1 MVGARHLWVMI
12 ASLFIP
18 IFLTVP
24 FAYSGASDSGFQPF
38 DLGEVVVSADR
49 EREKNIAITNEIT
62 ADDIKATNSHTVAE
76 ALSRAP
82 GVRVTTGAKNQAT
95 VSIHGFDQSQI
106 LFMIDGVPY
115 YETKFGILDL
125 NSISTDNI
133 ARIEIIKGAPSVLY
147 GANTM
152 GGVVNIITKKP
163 TEKPF
168 TSASFEV
175 SGNDTY
181 RASASHGMKVGM
193 FHYWLNYMYEKS
205 GGWDLSDDYPV
216 KEGTLTDFHEF
227 PYNKTTSAKVFEDG
241 GKRYNSDYETQNLSG
256 RFGIEPNKDSQYYM
270 TLFYRTKEK
279 GVPSNTEGNQV
290 WARPVFSQFYASY
303 IPDYDEWGVDLDGRQ
318 RLSDKLV
325 LKGKLFYHRH
335 KDSLYAYEDPSL
347 DDVLA
352 KSHYK
357 DYLAGGS
364 LIVDFQPVSW
374 DSVRL
379 GLSYRGDSHK
389 EVADE
394 YLPYEK
400 YRSYTGSI
408 GLENEFT
415 LIKNLTVVAGLS
427 YDWYEVTEAKRN
439 VTSTETATY
448 GDYLGQEDLY
458 QPNDDDIN
466 YMIGANYLFSDNTK
480 IYASAARK
488 SRFPTLRSLY
498 NKLDA
503 NWGDPHLKSEKS
515 NNYTIGASR
524 PFGSFMRADFALFW
538 HDIKDK
544 ISSTGSAKT
553 GDYHPINIDGVRTIG
568 YEAGVELYPV
578 DKLIL
583 RADYTYTYA
592 KDRSE
597 DRVSDDV
604 TGIPR
609 RAFNL
614 SAQYTLPSVNTKM
627 DFNGSYVSHVWT
639 NVTPGQEDSLDSYW
653 LWNAK
658 VTQPM
663 GKHVEFYVAANN
675 LFDNYYEWGD
685 GYPAQGRSF
694 WSGVSVKF

>member
-1 MVGARHLWVMI
+1 VAGMRSLRLMI
-12 ASLFIP
+12 ASLLIMYFSA
-18 IFLTVP
+18 VP
-24 FAYSGASDSGFQPF
+24 FAYSEGSNSGFQPF

-49 EREKNIAITNEIT
+49 AREKNIAITNEIT
-62 ADDIKATNSHTVAE
+62 SDDIKATNSHTVAE

-95 VSIHGFDQSQI
+95 VSMHGFDQSQI

-193 FHYWLNYMYEKS
+193 FHYWLNYVYEKS
-205 GGWDLSDDYPV
+205 GGWDLSDDYRV
-216 KEGTLTDFHEF
+216 NEGTLTDFHEY

-241 GKRYNSDYETQNLSG
+241 GKRYNSDYESQNISG
-256 RFGIEPNKDSQYYM
+256 RLGIEPNKDSQYYM

-279 GVPSNTEGNQV
+279 GVPSNTEGNSV
-290 WARPVFSQFYASY
+290 WARPVFSQFYASD
-303 IPDYDEWGVDLDGRQ
+303 IPDYDEWGVDLDARQ
-318 RLSDKLV
+318 RLTDKLV

-352 KSHYK
+352 RSHYK

-364 LIVDFQPVSW
+364 FIVDFQPVSW

-379 GLSYRGDSHK
+379 GFSYRGDSHK

-439 VTSTETATY
+439 VTSTETASY

-544 ISSTGSAKT
+544 ISSTGSTKT

-578 DKLIL
+578 DKLIF

-609 RAFNL
+609 RVFNL

-627 DFNGSYVSHVWT
+627 DLHGSYVSHVWT

-658 VTQPM
+658 VTQPI